1 MLTYS
6 VNMEHMKNAIDSIQH
21 VNTENF
27 KKYGIRLTSKTTQ
40 FQWDC
45 QVLNAWAYWILNVH
59 QFSKPK
65 SSYFLRETEFIF
77 AV

>member
-6 VNMEHMKNAIDSIQH
+6 VNREHMKNAIDSIQH

-45 QVLNAWAYWILNVH
+45 QVLNA
-59 QFSKPK
+59 
-65 SSYFLRETEFIF
+65 
-77 AV
+77 